1 MEEEKIYKELN
12 DLILWFEYY
21 DNQIKQYQRCMR
33 LGIEFDKDVIKL
45 DQEAIEKQ
53 NRIKE
58 LRKLV
63 IHENILY

>member
-21 DNQIKQYQRCMR
+21 DNQIKQYQRCIR

-45 DQEAIEKQ
+45 DQEAIQKQ